1 MSDSEFQSSI
11 IEESSDADF
20 EFIENLG
27 EGSFGTVSKVLRR
40 QDEKECVIKRVR
52 LTGLTEADSDK
63 AINEVRILGGLEN
76 RFIAQL

>member
-40 QDEKECVIKRVR
+40 QDEKECDQRVR
-52 LTGLTEADSDK
+52 LQG
-63 AINEVRILGGLEN
+63 
-76 RFIAQL
+76 